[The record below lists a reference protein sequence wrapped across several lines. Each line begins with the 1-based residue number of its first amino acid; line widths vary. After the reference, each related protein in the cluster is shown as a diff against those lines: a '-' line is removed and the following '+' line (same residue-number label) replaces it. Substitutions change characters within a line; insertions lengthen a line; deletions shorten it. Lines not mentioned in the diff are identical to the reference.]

1 VAMISQDVWTAIT
14 GTALGVAGVAWV
26 FTTTLR
32 DKSYQFVKKQNEEM
46 AMELRLLTDKISEM
60 KALLRDCEDLKLE
73 NNDLREQLVLLSKR
87 VRSNGDPKS
96 YG

>member
-14 GTALGVAGVAWV
+14 GTALGVAGVAWI

-32 DKSYQFVKKQNEEM
+32 DKSYQFIKKQNDEM

-60 KALLRDCEDLKLE
+60 KVSLNECEDLKIE
-73 NNDLREQLVLLSKR
+73 ADDLREQLARMSKK
-87 VRSNGDPKS
+87 V
-96 YG
+96 